1 MQAMDPQSPERQRS
15 ATDIKELLAR
25 SEMGIDPQEVGAYL
39 REKVVLVTGAGGSIG
54 SELCRQIS
62 ICGPRQLLLLGRG
75 EYPIYQIQQELA
87 VSHPNQVTTSII
99 GDVGN
104 PAKIEAL
111 FLTYGPQIVFHAAAH
126 KFVHLVEQYPEEG
139 VLTNVFG
146 TRNIALIARR
156 FQTERFVLVS
166 TDKAV
171 APTSVLGA
179 TKKLAEL
186 IVRQLS
192 AAGDTSFVSVR
203 FGNVLR
209 SRGSVVP
216 LFEQQIARG
225 GPLTLTHPEM
235 RRYFMSLHEAVH
247 LVLQGGATGRNG
259 DLCILD
265 MGEPLRILDLAQA
278 LIRMGNRRQQD
289 IEIVYTGMG
298 PGEKLAEQ
306 MFSEEE
312 SREVRRLGKL
322 LVCHGKE
329 QPAALNEDL
338 LENLRQAAVA
348 CRRAEL
354 IHLLRL
360 LLPDYH
366 PPAAL
371 P

>member
-1 MQAMDPQSPERQRS
+1 MANPAPDRIVPTTSID
-15 ATDIKELLAR
+15 TVLAR
-25 SEMGIDPQEVGAYL
+25 AEMEIDPREVGAYL
-39 REKVVLVTGAGGSIG
+39 QGKVVLVTGAGGSIG

-75 EYPIYQIQQELA
+75 EYPIYQVQQELA
-87 VSHPNQVTTSII
+87 VSHPAQTTTGII

-104 PAKIEAL
+104 PAKIEDL
-111 FLTYGPQIVFHAAAH
+111 FRTYRPQVVFHAAAH
-126 KFVHLVEQYPEEG
+126 KFVQLVEQYPEEG

-156 FQTERFVLVS
+156 FGAERFVLIS

-179 TKKLAEL
+179 TKKLAEF
-186 IVRQLS
+186 IVHGLS
-192 AAGDTSFVSVR
+192 AEGDTAFVSVR

-247 LVLQGGATGRNG
+247 LVLQGGATGHNG

-278 LIRMGNRRQQD
+278 LIRMGNHDHR
-289 IEIVYTGMG
+289 EIAVVYTGIG
-298 PGEKLAEQ
+298 PGEKLEEQ

-312 SREVRRLGKL
+312 IKEVQQVGKL
-322 LVCHGKE
+322 LVCRYRQELVELDEKT
-329 QPAALNEDL
+329 
-338 LENLRQAAVA
+338 LEHLRQAAVH

-354 IHLLRL
+354 ISLLRQM
-360 LLPDYH
+360 LPDYR
-366 PPAAL
+366 PPSDL
-371 P
+371 R

>member
-1 MQAMDPQSPERQRS
+1 MASNPQAPNSS
-15 ATDIKELLAR
+15 HADIDTVLAR
-25 SEMGIDPQEVGAYL
+25 SELEIDPREVGAYL
-39 REKVVLVTGAGGSIG
+39 RDKAVLVTGAGGSIG

-62 ICGPRQLLLLGRG
+62 ICGPKQLLLLGRG
-75 EYPIYQIQQELA
+75 EFPIYQIQQELSI
-87 VSHPNQVTTSII
+87 SHPSQSTVGII

-104 PAKIEAL
+104 REKIEEL
-111 FLTYGPQIVFHAAAH
+111 FHTYRPQIVFHAAAH

-139 VLTNVFG
+139 VLNNVFG
-146 TRNIALIARR
+146 TQNIALVARR
-156 FQTERFVLVS
+156 SQTEKFVLIS

-186 IVRQLS
+186 IVQELS
-192 AAGDTSFVSVR
+192 RNSDTSFVSVR

-247 LVLQGGATGRNG
+247 LVLQGGATGQNG

-265 MGEPLRILDLAQA
+265 MGEPMRILDLAQA
-278 LIRMGNRRQQD
+278 LVRRNGRHQG
-289 IEIVYTGMG
+289 EVAIVYTGMG
-298 PGEKLAEQ
+298 PGEKLEEQ

-312 SREVRRLGKL
+312 TRKVRQVGKL
-322 LVCHGKE
+322 LVCHGNDHH
-329 QPAALNEDL
+329 AGLS
-338 LENLRQAAVA
+338 ENLLGELRNSARQ
-348 CRRAEL
+348 CRRADL
-354 IHLLRL
+354 IRLLQQ
-360 LLPDYH
+360 LLPDYRPTGGRH
-366 PPAAL
+366 
-371 P
+371 